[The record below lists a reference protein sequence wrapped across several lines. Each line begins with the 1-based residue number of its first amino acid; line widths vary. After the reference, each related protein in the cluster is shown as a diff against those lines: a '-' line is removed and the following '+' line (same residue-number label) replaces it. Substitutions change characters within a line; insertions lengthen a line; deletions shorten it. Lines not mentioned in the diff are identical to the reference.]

1 MKDTKLNEREL
12 QIQLLVEGI
21 NSKYFTQ
28 NIIARNPSLLFTGAR
43 KLIADAI
50 IKYYANNDI
59 LIDKQTLKE
68 RVGLEL
74 DKVKRLKEKKGE
86 EFTSAHIAQTY
97 GIVDKLYT
105 MLPTNSEGL
114 LSDMEHYVK
123 DALIRGALLQETS
136 NTDNTLASRVIKRI
150 KEIDDINITETGN
163 KAFDVF
169 HDKNV
174 RTEIYTNGF
183 SEDKVTSSFKP
194 LDKLTG
200 GLSKGQV
207 ATVASSSG
215 MFKTGTMTNLA
226 YYYARSSHN
235 VLYISLEEKQEDML
249 VRFDRLAMDIPTS
262 DIFDEHGKVKSSFI
276 NSQENNYPK
285 FSDKCHLVYKA
296 ERPDT
301 ITISKLHQII
311 NNEERKNNIKFD
323 VVFVDYADLLKNSAY
338 ASNEALGGER
348 LFQGLSKIAHECNV
362 LLWTAS
368 QLNRTAHSSDV
379 KTIDNVEGSYRKIN
393 ICSLWLT
400 INVNKD
406 EREQGFI
413 RYHIDK
419 LRNLYGKKDDDFLY
433 LKINQGTFKLMAESP
448 DETEIHKQ
456 LTSNTRKN
464 SFKEQVTK
472 ENKDQSM
479 SDIINEALS
488 KK

>member
-1 MKDTKLNEREL
+1 MSDTKISDKEL
-12 QIQLLVEGI
+12 QLQLLTEGI

-28 NIIARNPSLLFTGAR
+28 NVIARNPSLLFTGAR
-43 KLIADAI
+43 KLIANALV
-50 IKYYANNDI
+50 KYYASNDI

-68 RVGLEL
+68 KVGVEL
-74 DKVKRLKEKKGE
+74 DKLKRVKEQRGE
-86 EFTSAHIAQTY
+86 EFTTAHVTQTY
-97 GIVDKLYT
+97 KIVNKLY
-105 MLPTNSEGL
+105 MMSPTTNEGL
-114 LSDMEHYVK
+114 LSDMERYVK
-123 DALIRGALLQETS
+123 DTLIRGALLQETA
-136 NTDNTLASRVIKRI
+136 NTDNTLANRVINRI
-150 KEIDDINITETGN
+150 KDIDDISITDTGN
-163 KAFDVF
+163 KAFDIF
-169 HDKNV
+169 HDKET

-183 SEDKVTSSFKP
+183 QEDKVNSSFTP

-207 ATVASSSG
+207 AAIASSSG

-235 VLYISLEEKQEDML
+235 VLYVSLEEKQEDML
-249 VRFDRLAMDIPTS
+249 VRFDRLAMNVDTRE
-262 DIFDEHGKVKSSFI
+262 IFDEHGKVKPSFI
-276 NSQENNYPK
+276 NNQENNYPN
-285 FSDKCHLVYKA
+285 FTDKCHLVYKA

-301 ITISKLHQII
+301 ITVERLKQII
-311 NNEERKNNIKFD
+311 NNEERKNNLKFD
-323 VVFVDYADLLKNSAY
+323 VVFVDYADLLRNSSY
-338 ASNEALGGER
+338 SSNEALGGER

-368 QLNRTAHSSDV
+368 QLNRTANSADV

-433 LKINQGTFKLMAESP
+433 LKINQGTFKLEAETP
-448 DETEIHKQ
+448 DDMEVHKQ
-456 LTSNTRKN
+456 LTDNTRRN
-464 SFKEQVTK
+464 PIKEQVKK
-472 ENKDQSM
+472 EDSDESM
-479 SDIINEALS
+479 SDIINKALS
-488 KK
+488 N